1 VAERAAKGYI
11 REVAVD
17 GSSDDGRGGWTTDG
31 GGRELVLGER
41 VREFLEEPRFAVL
54 STINPDG
61 MPQQTVMWY
70 RLDGDAVVMNTAR
83 GRKKDRNLLR
93 DRRVS
98 ICVEDGYRYVTI
110 AGEVELIED
119 RATAQADIQALAA
132 RYHGDAR
139 AEEMMR
145 ELFSRQERITLR
157 LPVTRVDAHGFE
169 EGG

>member
-1 VAERAAKGYI
+1 M
-11 REVAVD
+11 
-17 GSSDDGRGGWTTDG
+17 
-31 GGRELVLGER
+31 LGER